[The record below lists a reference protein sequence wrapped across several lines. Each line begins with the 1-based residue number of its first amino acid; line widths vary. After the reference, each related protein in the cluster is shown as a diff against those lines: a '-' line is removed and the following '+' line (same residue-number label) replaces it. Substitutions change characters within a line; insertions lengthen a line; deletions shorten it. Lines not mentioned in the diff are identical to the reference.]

1 MQFDEIIS
9 SGVHFLTEPIRVPS
23 GTHLTAEQGCRLIG
37 GVSLSGKYTM
47 LENGVY
53 VCDLKNTVS
62 IQHALSHAVSD
73 APSRLPTVR
82 CSSTA
87 SRCRSR
93 GIRKR
98 IF

>member
-37 GVSLSGKYTM
+37 GVSLFGKYTM

-53 VCDLKNTVS
+53 VCDLKKYGVNPARFVTRGFRTRRRAFP
-62 IQHALSHAVSD
+62 QCAVH
-73 APSRLPTVR
+73 
-82 CSSTA
+82 
-87 SRCRSR
+87 
-93 GIRKR
+93 
-98 IF
+98 